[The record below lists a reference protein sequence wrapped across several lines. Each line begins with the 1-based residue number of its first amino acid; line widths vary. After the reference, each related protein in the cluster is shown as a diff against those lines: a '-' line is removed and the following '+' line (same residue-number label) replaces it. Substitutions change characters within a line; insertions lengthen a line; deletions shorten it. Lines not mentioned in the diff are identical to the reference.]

1 MRNKEYKKLLSDF
14 FKKCREFDFNS
25 LLEKS
30 KNIKIEDIQNLNY
43 RRIFYDIRS
52 SKFFKP
58 ILGLFSASLLTTI
71 IFVPEIKD
79 LIISYRKIDQYKME
93 SENLT
98 SKINELKLENIK
110 FKEISSLMAKINQ
123 SFLQRDQIIFL
134 TRLLNDAAKKT
145 NVNINSFSP
154 ILQAKTSNICKT
166 SLSQKNSKKFKKLRR
181 KSQPTKKG
189 SIQSNFFE
197 VIFKSDYMNILEFL
211 KEIQLYDVVIIPYCL
226 EVDSEAKNT
235 VQKSNKNDKNDSIII
250 QLNKTGSPIESKK
263 DIILE
268 NNSVNSGNV
277 TTRIVIK
284 IPSFIK

>member
-1 MRNKEYKKLLSDF
+1 MNNKEYKKLLGDF
-14 FKKCREFDFNS
+14 FKKCKELDFNS

-30 KNIKIEDIQNLNY
+30 KNIKIDDIQNLNY

-154 ILQAKTSNICKT
+154 ILQANTSNLCKT

-181 KSQPTKKG
+181 KSQSKKG

-197 VIFKSDYMNILEFL
+197 VIFKSDYMDIVEFL

-226 EVDSEAKNT
+226 EVDSESKNT
-235 VQKSNKNDKNDSIII
+235 SQKSNKNDNNDSIII
-250 QLNKTGSPIESKK
+250 QLNKSGNPIESKK

>member
-1 MRNKEYKKLLSDF
+1 MKNKEYKNLLKELF
-14 FKKCREFDFNS
+14 NKFKEFDFNS
-25 LLEKS
+25 LVEKT

-43 RRIFYDIRS
+43 RKIFYDLRS

-58 ILGLFSASLLTTI
+58 ILGISGASLLTI
-71 IFVPEIKD
+71 IVLVPEIKNVTKSF
-79 LIISYRKIDQYKME
+79 IKIDQYKME
-93 SENLT
+93 SKNLN

-110 FKEISSLMAKINQ
+110 FKEISSLMTKVNQ
-123 SFLQRDQIIFL
+123 SFLPKDQIIFL

-154 ILQAKTSNICKT
+154 ILQANTSNLCKT
-166 SLSQKNSKKFKKLRR
+166 SLSQKNSKKFKKRR
-181 KSQPTKKG
+181 KKSQSTKKD

-197 VIFKSDYMNILEFL
+197 VNFKSNYMDIVEFL

-226 EVDSEAKNT
+226 EVDSETKNT
-235 VQKSNKNDKNDSIII
+235 TQKSNEIDSYDSIIV
-250 QLNKTGSPIESKK
+250 QLNKSGNPIESKK
-263 DIILE
+263 DVILE
-268 NNSVNSGNV
+268 NNSANSGNV

>member
-1 MRNKEYKKLLSDF
+1 LKNKEYKNLLKELFNKL
-14 FKKCREFDFNS
+14 KEFDFNS
-25 LLEKS
+25 LVEKT

-43 RRIFYDIRS
+43 RKIFYDLRS

-58 ILGLFSASLLTTI
+58 ILGISGASLLTI
-71 IFVPEIKD
+71 LVLVPEIKNVTKSF
-79 LIISYRKIDQYKME
+79 IKIDQYKME
-93 SENLT
+93 SKNLN

-110 FKEISSLMAKINQ
+110 FKEISSLMTKVNQ
-123 SFLQRDQIIFL
+123 SFLPKDQIIFL

-154 ILQAKTSNICKT
+154 ILQANKSNLCKT

-181 KSQPTKKG
+181 KSQSKKG

-197 VIFKSDYMNILEFL
+197 VIFKSDYMDIVEFL

-235 VQKSNKNDKNDSIII
+235 SQKSNNNNNNDSIII
-250 QLNKTGSPIESKK
+250 QLNKSGNPIESKK

-277 TTRIVIK
+277 ITRIVIK

>member
-1 MRNKEYKKLLSDF
+1 MKNKEYKDLLKELF
-14 FKKCREFDFNS
+14 NKFKEFDFNS
-25 LLEKS
+25 LVEKT

-43 RRIFYDIRS
+43 RKIFYDLRS

-58 ILGLFSASLLTTI
+58 ILGISGASLLTI
-71 IFVPEIKD
+71 LVLVPEIKNVTKSF
-79 LIISYRKIDQYKME
+79 IKIDQYKME
-93 SENLT
+93 SKNLN

-110 FKEISSLMAKINQ
+110 FKEISSLMTKVNQ
-123 SFLQRDQIIFL
+123 SFLPKDQIIFL

-154 ILQAKTSNICKT
+154 ILQANTSNLCKT
-166 SLSQKNSKKFKKLRR
+166 SLSQKNSKKFKKRR
-181 KSQPTKKG
+181 KKSQSTKKG

-197 VIFKSDYMNILEFL
+197 INFNSNYMDIVEFL

-226 EVDSEAKNT
+226 EVDSETKNSA
-235 VQKSNKNDKNDSIII
+235 QKDNKIDSYDSIII
-250 QLNKTGSPIESKK
+250 QLNKSGNPIESKK
-263 DIILE
+263 DVILE
-268 NNSVNSGNV
+268 NNSANSGNV